1 MSRIGLGLIGVG
13 RHGERYARHMVQDLP
28 EVELVGLARRDRA
41 EAERQAAAFGCR
53 AFPDVEAL
61 LADPAVQ
68 GVAVVVPP
76 IHHPDLVERA
86 AAHRKPV
93 LLEKPA
99 AVSVADGRRMQA
111 AVRAA
116 GIPVMTAQTM
126 RYNGVVRALLAERE
140 GLGPIHAVR
149 LGQRF
154 EPSPL
159 SWVDDPEL
167 AGGGILLHTGVHS
180 FDLVRHLTG
189 LEPRDVFCRTSRVG
203 DVRLGN
209 NFAAL
214 FTLADGAALASVSG
228 CRATRSRSGAIE
240 IAGERGQLVGDHVA
254 NTAFRVEG
262 RAWTPLALPEDLP
275 TVREILRDFVAVVEG
290 SASPPITLEDGLQ
303 AAAMAEAAAR
313 SAATGRPEPVER
325 ML

>member
-13 RHGERYARHMVQDLP
+13 RHGERYARHIVRDLP
-28 EVELVGLARRDRA
+28 EGRLVGLTRRNRA
-41 EAERQAAAFGCR
+41 EAERQAAEFGCR
-53 AFPDVEAL
+53 AYPDADAL
-61 LADPAVQ
+61 LADPEVQ
-68 GVAVVVPP
+68 AVAVVVPP

-86 AAHRKPV
+86 AARGKPV

-99 AVSVADGRRMQA
+99 AVSVADGRRIQA
-111 AVRAA
+111 AVGAA

-140 GLGPIHAVR
+140 SLGPIHAVH

-159 SWVDDPEL
+159 SWVDDPKL
-167 AGGGILLHTGVHS
+167 SGGGILLHTGVHS
-180 FDLVRHLTG
+180 FDLVRHLSG
-189 LEPRDVFCRTSRVG
+189 MEPRDVFCRTSRVG
-203 DVRLGN
+203 EVRLEN

-214 FTLADGAALASVSG
+214 FTLGEGTALASVAG
-228 CRATRSRSGAIE
+228 CRATLSRSGAVE

-262 RAWTPLALPEDLP
+262 RTWTPLALPEDLP
-275 TVREILRDFVAVVEG
+275 TVREILRDFVRVVEG
-290 SASPPITLEDGLQ
+290 GPVPITLDDGLQ

-313 SAATGRPEPVER
+313 SAESGRPEHVES
-325 ML
+325 MI